1 VVTSSRLKTHG
12 AIVRLIVTGVERQAL
27 PDGRSSVLA
36 LHGTNGQR
44 RWRLTLPEA
53 LLAARTGRYVFEIEH
68 EGERRRAELL
78 GESGRERLSV
88 QGAEHGNLL
97 DVLPDVFAA
106 AGS

>member
-1 VVTSSRLKTHG
+1 VVSPSRLRTHG
-12 AIVRLIVTGVERQAL
+12 AIVRLTVTGVERQAL
-27 PDGRSSVLA
+27 PEGRPAVVA

-44 RWRLTLPEA
+44 RWRLTLSEA

-68 EGERRRAELL
+68 GGERRRAELL
-78 GESGRERLSV
+78 GEAGRERLYV
-88 QGAEHGNLL
+88 QGTEHGNLL